1 MLLQSLYDFFDW
13 LVKEALDPFGREH
26 LSFILIDTRK
36 PLMSEKNLKRSISQM
51 LGYIC
56 SNNFVYMAA
65 VRAIGGDLMTVFGF
79 GSQT

>member
-1 MLLQSLYDFFDW
+1 MSASSITIRVFFRW

-36 PLMSEKNLKRSISQM
+36 PLMSEKKFKAKYKPDAWLH
-51 LGYIC
+51 
-56 SNNFVYMAA
+56 NFVYMAA
-65 VRAIGGDLMTVFGF
+65 VRAIGGDLMTVFCF